1 MKKKCYIYMR
11 VSTAMQVDGYSLEA
25 QKERLMKF
33 AEFQEM
39 EVVREYCDAGK
50 SGKSITGRPEFQRM
64 LQDVSEERDGVAFIL
79 VFKLSRFGRNAADV
93 LNSLQF
99 IQDYGV
105 NLICVEDGID
115 SSKDSGKLTITVLS
129 AVAEIERENILVQT
143 MEGRKQ
149 KAREGKWNGGQ
160 APFGYDLDSKNSTL
174 VVNEEE
180 AEIVRIIYDK
190 FVHTDMGADAICNYL
205 NQRGYT
211 KKKVRGHE
219 LNYFARGLIMKIL
232 DNPVYTGKIAYGKNV
247 TEKVKGTRDEY
258 RRVKT
263 DDYLL
268 ADGLHEAI
276 VDEETWEAA
285 REKRKRTGVRWN
297 KTHSLEHEHILSG
310 LLKCPVC
317 GAGMAG
323 TVRRRKNKKSGEY
336 KDDFY
341 YRCQH
346 RRKIDEEHFCD
357 FKPSLNQNEI
367 NAEVEWFIRGMI
379 ADERFHEYI
388 GERLQEKVDVSNLE
402 EERDQLKGQLQQ
414 VVGAKN
420 KLLVMLDAL
429 DAGDK
434 HYARKFQDMQDRL
447 DNLYDRISGF
457 ENEIADVEEKI
468 KAAYGR
474 QISEKQLYQILQK
487 FDILYAEMTDI
498 EKKEFM
504 QLFID
509 AIELYPE
516 KMDDGR
522 IIRQIDLAFPV
533 YYEGFEG
540 EAIRLLNE
548 NTVETVVLLSQ
559 LKQKPDDY
567 INVTIELDDMDIT
580 SAETKATYDEIKKYV
595 AEHNAGM
602 KVSNLYISQVKRKCG
617 IEVGKNL
624 RVATRRMDCL
634 QGNSTTAAT
643 DLELVPSP
651 NLPKNE
657 DSRQPQCPEDK
668 ESAIVEALKHF
679 KMNS

>member
-1 MKKKCYIYMR
+1 MRKKCYIYTR
-11 VSTAMQVDGYSLEA
+11 VSTTMQVDGYSLEA

-232 DNPVYTGKIAYGKNV
+232 DNPVYTGKIAYGKNI

-285 REKRKRTGVRWN
+285 REKRKRTGVKWN

-346 RRKIDEEHFCD
+346 RRKIDEEHLCD

-420 KLLVMLDAL
+420 KLLVMLDTL

-487 FDILYAEMTDI
+487 FDILYAEMSDI

-548 NTVETVVLLSQ
+548 NTVETVCLLSK
-559 LKQKPDDY
+559 LHEAKHHV
-567 INVTIELDDMDIT
+567 NVRLDMDEMDLT
-580 SAETKATYDEIKKYV
+580 AAESKATYEEIKKYV
-595 AEHNAGM
+595 AEYNDGM
-602 KVSNLYISQVKRKCG
+602 KVSNLYIAQVKRKCG
-617 IEVGKNL
+617 IELAENFNIPRSEGAK
-624 RVATRRMDCL
+624 
-634 QGNSTTAAT
+634 
-643 DLELVPSP
+643 
-651 NLPKNE
+651 
-657 DSRQPQCPEDK
+657 QPQCPK
-668 ESAIVEALKHF
+668 EKEEAIIGALKAF
-679 KMNS
+679 QMI

>member
-39 EVVREYCDAGK
+39 EVVREYCDAGR

-285 REKRKRTGVRWN
+285 REKRKRTGVKWN

-447 DNLYDRISGF
+447 DNLYDRISDF
-457 ENEIADVEEKI
+457 ENEIADVEKKI

-487 FDILYAEMTDI
+487 FDILYAEMTDF

-540 EAIRLLNE
+540 ETIRLFNE
-548 NTVETVVLLSQ
+548 NTVETVVLLSKGEVDSKKIRVEFS
-559 LKQKPDDY
+559 L
-567 INVTIELDDMDIT
+567 EDMDM
-580 SAETKATYDEIKKYV
+580 SEFQDGATYTQIKDYV
-595 AEHNAGM
+595 LEHSGL
-602 KVSNLYISQVKRKCG
+602 KVSNLYISQIKRKCG
-617 IEVGKNL
+617 IEVGKNY
-624 RVATRRMDCL
+624 
-634 QGNSTTAAT
+634 
-643 DLELVPSP
+643 
-651 NLPKNE
+651 NLPKSE
-657 DSRQPQCPEDK
+657 DSRQPLCPPEK
-668 ESAIVEALKHF
+668 EKAIREAF
-679 KMNS
+679 KYFGMI

>member
-1 MKKKCYIYMR
+1 MRKKCYIYIR

-33 AEFQEM
+33 AEFQDM

-160 APFGYDLDSKNSTL
+160 APFGYDLDSGNSTL
-174 VVNEEE
+174 MVNEEE

-285 REKRKRTGVRWN
+285 REKRKRTGVRFV
-297 KTHSLEHEHILSG
+297 KTHSLEHEHILTG
-310 LLKCPVC
+310 LIRCLLC
-317 GAGMAG
+317 GGGMSG
-323 TVRRRKNKKSGEY
+323 TVQRRQNKKTGEY
-336 KDDFY
+336 KDTFY
-341 YRCQH
+341 YRCHH
-346 RRKIDEEHFCD
+346 RK
-357 FKPSLNQNEI
+357 KS
-367 NAEVEWFIRGMI
+367 M
-379 ADERFHEYI
+379 ERFVI
-388 GERLQEKVDVSNLE
+388 
-402 EERDQLKGQLQQ
+402 
-414 VVGAKN
+414 
-420 KLLVMLDAL
+420 
-429 DAGDK
+429 
-434 HYARKFQDMQDRL
+434 
-447 DNLYDRISGF
+447 IS
-457 ENEIADVEEKI
+457 
-468 KAAYGR
+468 R
-474 QISEKQLYQILQK
+474 CR
-487 FDILYAEMTDI
+487 T
-498 EKKEFM
+498 
-504 QLFID
+504 
-509 AIELYPE
+509 
-516 KMDDGR
+516 
-522 IIRQIDLAFPV
+522 
-533 YYEGFEG
+533 
-540 EAIRLLNE
+540 
-548 NTVETVVLLSQ
+548 
-559 LKQKPDDY
+559 
-567 INVTIELDDMDIT
+567 
-580 SAETKATYDEIKKYV
+580 
-595 AEHNAGM
+595 
-602 KVSNLYISQVKRKCG
+602 RKCLMQ
-617 IEVGKNL
+617 K
-624 RVATRRMDCL
+624 
-634 QGNSTTAAT
+634 
-643 DLELVPSP
+643 
-651 NLPKNE
+651 
-657 DSRQPQCPEDK
+657 
-668 ESAIVEALKHF
+668 
-679 KMNS
+679 

>member
-1 MKKKCYIYMR
+1 MRKKCYIYTR
-11 VSTAMQVDGYSLEA
+11 VSTAAQTEGYSLEA
-25 QKERLMKF
+25 QSERLRKY
-33 AEFQEM
+33 ADYKEM

-64 LQDVSEERDGVAFIL
+64 LQDVSEERDEVAFIL

-247 TEKVKGTRDEY
+247 MEKVKGTRDEY

-285 REKRKRTGVRWN
+285 REKRKRTGVKWN

-474 QISEKQLYQILQK
+474 QIGEKQLYQILQK
-487 FDILYAEMTDI
+487 FDILYAEMSDI

-548 NTVETVVLLSQ
+548 NTVEMVCLLSK
-559 LKQKPDDY
+559 LHEAKHHV
-567 INVTIELDDMDIT
+567 NVRLDMDEMDLT
-580 SAETKATYDEIKKYV
+580 AAESKATYEEIKKYV
-595 AEHNAGM
+595 AEYNDGM
-602 KVSNLYISQVKRKCG
+602 KVSNLYIAQVKRKCG
-617 IEVGKNL
+617 IELAENFNIPRSEGAK
-624 RVATRRMDCL
+624 
-634 QGNSTTAAT
+634 
-643 DLELVPSP
+643 
-651 NLPKNE
+651 
-657 DSRQPQCPEDK
+657 QPQCPK
-668 ESAIVEALKHF
+668 EKEEAIIGALKAF
-679 KMNS
+679 QMI

>member
-1 MKKKCYIYMR
+1 MKKKCYIYIR

-25 QKERLMKF
+25 QKERLIKF
-33 AEFQEM
+33 AEFQDM

-105 NLICVEDGID
+105 NLVCVEDGID

-285 REKRKRTGVRWN
+285 REKRKRTGVRFV
-297 KTHSLEHEHILSG
+297 KTHSLEHEHILTG
-310 LLKCPVC
+310 LIRCPLC
-317 GAGMAG
+317 GGGMSG
-323 TVRRRKNKKSGEY
+323 TVQRRQNKKTGEY
-336 KDDFY
+336 KDTFY
-341 YRCQH
+341 YRCHH
-346 RRKIDEEHFCD
+346 RKKVDGKICD
-357 FKPSLNQNEI
+357 YKPMLNQKLF
-367 NAEVEWFIRGMI
+367 NAEVEEFIRYMVAG
-379 ADERFHEYI
+379 DEFRKFVQEKL
-388 GERLQEKVDVSNLE
+388 EEKVDVSALE
-402 EERDQLKGQLQQ
+402 TEREQLQKQLKQ
-414 VVGAKN
+414 VQGS
-420 KLLVMLDAL
+420 KLKLIQMLDRL
-429 DAGDK
+429 DTGDK
-434 HYARKFQDMQDRL
+434 HYTRKYQDMQDRL
-447 DNLYDRISGF
+447 DNLYDQVAEF
-457 ENEIADVEEKI
+457 EEAMKDIDAKIGASYGKEITGK
-468 KAAYGR
+468 K
-474 QISEKQLYQILQK
+474 LYEFLLD
-487 FDILYAEMTDI
+487 FDILYDKMTDM

-504 QLFID
+504 NTFIEK
-509 AIELYPE
+509 IELKNE
-516 KMDDGR
+516 TVNNGTGQGSR
-522 IIRQIDLAFPV
+522 IEHIDLAFPV
-533 YYEGFEG
+533 YYGDCKG
-540 EAIRLLNE
+540 TRIRMPEE
-548 NTVETVVLLSQ
+548 NTVETVVLLSKGEVDSKKIRVEFS
-559 LKQKPDDY
+559 L
-567 INVTIELDDMDIT
+567 EDMDM
-580 SAETKATYDEIKKYV
+580 SEFQDGATYTQIKDYV
-595 AEHNAGM
+595 LEHSGL
-602 KVSNLYISQVKRKCG
+602 KVSNLYISQIKRKCG
-617 IEVGKNL
+617 IEVGKNY
-624 RVATRRMDCL
+624 
-634 QGNSTTAAT
+634 
-643 DLELVPSP
+643 
-651 NLPKNE
+651 NLPKSE
-657 DSRQPQCPEDK
+657 DSRQPLCPPEK
-668 ESAIVEALKHF
+668 EKAIREASKYF
-679 KMNS
+679 GMI